1 MNNLSIIVV
10 TYNSSEY
17 IVPCL
22 YSIFSQKTSLNY
34 EVIIFDNNSTDSTV
48 SLIQDQF
55 EDVFMIKSDKNIGF
69 AAANNE
75 AIRKSTSGTLLLLNP
90 DTKLTEN
97 TLNALYEEISK
108 YDNERIIMVP
118 MQCTYDTGAFLN
130 CGLGID
136 IFGFP
141 INEGGT
147 EKFFYADGAAILMK
161 KKGFLDLGMFDE
173 ALFLIQEDVDLSWKA
188 RLLGYKFKLL
198 REIKILHKS
207 GGSIGC
213 GGRVESNFSTSVFRR
228 YHGEKNII
236 RNILK
241 NYSWYN
247 LLWVL
252 PSIFTMNLA
261 EVILFLILRKPNVA
275 LSYIKA
281 YYWNIFKLR
290 STLKKRKWIQSR
302 RITTDRDIIR
312 HMYKGSAK
320 LKLLLE
326 VGIPMVK

>member
-1 MNNLSIIVV
+1 MNNLSIIIV

-17 IVPCL
+17 IEACL
-22 YSIFSQKTSLNY
+22 DSIYNQKTSLDY
-34 EVIIFDNNSTDSTV
+34 EVIIFDNNSTDRTV
-48 SLIQDQF
+48 PLIRNRF
-55 EDVFMIKSDKNIGF
+55 KNVILIASDENIGF
-69 AAANNE
+69 AAANNA
-75 AIRKSTSGTLLLLNP
+75 AIKESSSDTVLFLNP

-97 TLNALYEEISK
+97 ALDSLYEGISK
-108 YDNERIIMVP
+108 YNNDRIIMVP
-118 MQCTYDTGAFLN
+118 MQCSYDTGTFLN

-141 INEGGT
+141 INEGETGR
-147 EKFFYADGAAILMK
+147 FFYADGAALLMK
-161 KKGFLDLGMFDE
+161 KKDFLDLGMFDE

-188 RLLGYKFKLL
+188 RLLGYRFKLL

-207 GGSIGC
+207 GGSIGT
-213 GGRVESNFSTSVFRR
+213 GSRAEGNFSTSLFRR

-236 RNILK
+236 RNVLK

-252 PSIFTMNLA
+252 PAIFMINLA
-261 EVILFLILRKPNVA
+261 EIALFISIGKPRVA

-281 YYWNIFKLR
+281 YCWNILNLR
-290 STLKKRKWIQSR
+290 STLRKRKWIQSR
-302 RITTDRDIIR
+302 RIINDREIMK

-320 LKLLLE
+320 FKLLLS
-326 VGIPMVK
+326 VGIPRVK